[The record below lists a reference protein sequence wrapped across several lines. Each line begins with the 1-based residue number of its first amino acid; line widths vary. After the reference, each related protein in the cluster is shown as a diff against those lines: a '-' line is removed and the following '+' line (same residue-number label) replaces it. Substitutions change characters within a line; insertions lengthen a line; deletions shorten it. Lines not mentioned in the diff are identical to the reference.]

1 MLFSSVSW
9 LNIIFLTSLFIL
21 TIFRCII
28 LHKWYNSFFFFF
40 MATDWYASNLILW
53 SLNVNNL
60 KKHMFWSR
68 ELLIKMQLVQTEFT
82 REFKKKRFF
91 SYNELK
97 TNYFLK
103 FWNVF
108 EKEGRSQDE
117 DITIC
122 QVKSA
127 KVHKKS
133 AQLFLSLVFFFLVG
147 LEVGIL
153 LSSLLE
159 MCFSTK
165 NRVWREIHLVEWK
178 RYT

>member
-127 KVHKKS
+127 KVTRSQHNFSWVLYSFSWWGWKLEFS
-133 AQLFLSLVFFFLVG
+133 FRLCWRCVLAQRTESEGRF
-147 LEVGIL
+147 IL
-153 LSSLLE
+153 
-159 MCFSTK
+159 
-165 NRVWREIHLVEWK
+165 
-178 RYT
+178 